1 MHKSSKSKLT
11 IQHLRECFDFL
22 FHFYK
27 MIFIFDILYLLDLD
41 SKMIATE
48 KTVEDLTQRLQWL
61 YESLEKSK
69 NELKEK
75 EAEVKL
81 ILQEREKLLIR

>member
-1 MHKSSKSKLT
+1 
-11 IQHLRECFDFL
+11 
-22 FHFYK
+22 
-27 MIFIFDILYLLDLD
+27 
-41 SKMIATE
+41 MIATE